1 MVKQTPAIL
10 TTSAGIK
17 RDLMVEEEMEV
28 RYGQREEQWT
38 NMWNGHNNTNVII
51 ISLTILPPPYTLT

>member
-28 RYGQREEQWT
+28 RYGQREEQ
-38 NMWNGHNNTNVII
+38 
-51 ISLTILPPPYTLT
+51 